1 MPKIKNTRTLAA
13 RPSSVFSLAIGA
25 LCSGSFAV
33 AQDAVPDL
41 SGNWWRTQ
49 DRSGNTGRVVQ
60 QAPRQLSEHGDAL
73 MAIFDPA
80 DDPAV
85 RCEHPGAVRVILSP
99 YPINFELHED
109 YVAITYE
116 EWATTRIVYLS
127 AQDVELALV
136 PTSMG
141 YSVGRYEDG
150 KLIVETSYLASGLN
164 MSTGFFWTSEE
175 TTLVEEY
182 YVVEDNTYLTLR
194 MSVTDPVMLA
204 EPWVIEKRWVR
215 YDGELLDF
223 ECIDRERP

>member
-1 MPKIKNTRTLAA
+1 MRENNNAPNHAA
-13 RPSSVFSLAIGA
+13 RVSGVLLLMLVPFCGGSLALG
-25 LCSGSFAV
+25 
-33 AQDAVPDL
+33 QDAVPDL

-49 DRSGNTGRVVQ
+49 DRSGNTGRVTE
-60 QAPRQLSEHGDAL
+60 QAPRQLSAHGDAL

-99 YPINFELHED
+99 YPINFELHD
-109 YVAITYE
+109 DHVSIAYE
-116 EWATTRIVYLS
+116 EWATTRTVHLT
-127 AQDVELALV
+127 AQDLDPDATNT
-136 PTSMG
+136 PMG
-141 YSVGRYEDG
+141 HSVGRYEGG
-150 KLIVETSYLASGLN
+150 KLIIETNNLASGLN

-175 TTLVEEY
+175 AHIVEEY

-194 MSVTDPVMLA
+194 MSVTDSVMLA

-215 YDGELLDF
+215 YDGDLLDF